1 MAVLRLLFRHAS
13 GLVILAVITGA
24 LGGASAAVLVGF
36 LRYALGTQTRGWVL
50 PFLGVCLLQFA
61 LNVVSYSIL
70 LRVIHRTIL
79 PTFRKDM
86 VRDILS
92 TRLRRLEETGNGMLL
107 GATTEGAA
115 QIGFAATAWILVMR
129 STAGIVACLVYVALR
144 TPRLALLALAAVGI
158 GLVAVVALFSSAQ
171 RRLTAARASQDRVL
185 SHLRGVV
192 SGTKELKMNLGR
204 RSAFLRDALL
214 LDVNAM
220 HRELAAGNLLNA
232 AAAAGASILV
242 LSAVG
247 LALLLVRSNPHGS
260 ADLAAFAMAMV
271 YVQAELSTVLNGFGI
286 LREGEIALRSAA
298 SLPIHEDLEGTT
310 APSPVPTNPSQLL
323 ELRGVTH
330 SYRRPDRSATFTLG
344 PVQLQL
350 RPSEIVFLVGG
361 NGSGKS
367 TLAKLILGLYA
378 PDSGAISIAD
388 SLISPAQQR
397 ERSSAVLSSWFVFN
411 RLYGLEADDIDDRAN
426 TTLAAL
432 KMGDKVSV
440 KDATFSTTALSQG
453 QRKRLALLTACL
465 ENRDLFVLDEWASDQ
480 DPAFK
485 EYYYTKILPELK
497 ARGKTCIVVTHDDSF
512 FHMADRIV
520 HLEDG
525 SIVYD
530 GPPGGLHPR
539 RPREPASESNA

>member
-1 MAVLRLLFRHAS
+1 MAVLRLLFRCAR

-36 LRYALGTQTRGWVL
+36 LRYALGTESRGWVL
-50 PFLGVCLLQFA
+50 PFLGACLLQFA
-61 LNVVSYSIL
+61 LNVASYSIL
-70 LRVIHRTIL
+70 LRVIHGTIL

-92 TRLRRLEETGNGMLL
+92 AGLRRLEETGDGVLV
-107 GATTEGAA
+107 GAVTWSAA

-129 STAGIVACLVYVALR
+129 STAGIVACLLYVALH
-144 TPRLALLALAAVGI
+144 TPRLALMALAAVGI
-158 GLVAVVALFSSAQ
+158 GLLAVVALFNSAH
-171 RRLTAARASQDRVL
+171 RRLTAARTSQDRVL

-192 SGTKELKMNLGR
+192 SGTKELKMNLAR
-204 RSAFLRDALL
+204 RNAFLSDALL

-232 AAAAGASILV
+232 AAAAWASILV

-247 LALLLVRSNPHGS
+247 VALLLVRSSPHGS

-271 YVQAELSTVLNGFGI
+271 YVQAELGTLLNAFGTV
-286 LREGEIALRSAA
+286 REGEIALRSAA
-298 SLPIHEDLEGTT
+298 SLPIHEGVDGATV
-310 APSPVPTNPSQLL
+310 PSTVPASASRLL

-330 SYRRPDRSATFTLG
+330 SYRRPDQGATFTLG

-378 PDSGAISIAD
+378 PDSGAIFIGGSPI
-388 SLISPAQQR
+388 LPAQQR
-397 ERSSAVLSSWFVFN
+397 ERSSAILSNWFVFN

-426 TTLAAL
+426 TALEAL
-432 KMGDKVSV
+432 KMGHKVSV

-485 EYYYTKILPELK
+485 EHYYTQILPGLK

-520 HLEDG
+520 QLEDG

-530 GPPGGLHPR
+530 GPPVGVHPP